1 MEKNPAPGH
10 SGLSGPVPL
19 PAVLTA
25 AETKQVAGG
34 DAGPAP
40 YNKNGGGSNG
50 PIPITGGDCPRGDFA
65 E

>member
-1 MEKNPAPGH
+1 MPKNPAADR
-10 SGLSGPVPL
+10 SGLSGPVP
-19 PAVLTA
+19 PPVVLTA